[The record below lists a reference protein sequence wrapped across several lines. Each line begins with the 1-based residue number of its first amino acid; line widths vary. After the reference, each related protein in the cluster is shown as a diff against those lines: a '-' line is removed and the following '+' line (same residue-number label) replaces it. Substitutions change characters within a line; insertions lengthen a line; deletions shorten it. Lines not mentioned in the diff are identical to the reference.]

1 MKKEQMQNSNGQKKK
16 GLFCFSR
23 RFDISDEQ
31 TDHMIDLI
39 QQAQLC

>member
-1 MKKEQMQNSNGQKKK
+1 MQNSNGQNNTKV
-16 GLFCFSR
+16 CFSR